1 MAVTMILELPNIRE
15 HQSAITPRFL
25 IADLPLEH
33 LVRATPPIESAA
45 SNCLVVEDG
54 EPTWEDAAW
63 Q

>member
-1 MAVTMILELPNIRE
+1 
-15 HQSAITPRFL
+15 L